1 MNIMENKRIAELE
14 KILNEE
20 CGKYE
25 NDCKKCPRQKECEE
39 YCKLS
44 RIYEIVNR

>member
-1 MNIMENKRIAELE
+1 MENKILELE
-14 KILNEE
+14 KLLYAE

-25 NDCKKCPRQKECEE
+25 NDCNKCPYNKECDE

-44 RIYEIVNR
+44 RIYEIVNE